1 MRSDTL
7 TQLGFGLSGLLFL
20 GASISA
26 LLALSA
32 ARLAETDEPA
42 KSGLSAIAE
51 NLNWLAIMTA
61 VCWISGAL
69 LNLPKWAAA
78 QPPRGTTAGSTLQ
91 QRAGLAD

>member
-51 NLNWLAIMTA
+51 SLNWLAIMTA

-69 LNLPKWAAA
+69 LSLPKWAV
-78 QPPRGTTAGSTLQ
+78 QPPRGTTAVSTLQ

>member
-51 NLNWLAIMTA
+51 SLNWLAIMTA
-61 VCWISGAL
+61 VWWISGAL
-69 LNLPKWAAA
+69 LNLPKWAA

>member
-26 LLALSA
+26 LP

-51 NLNWLAIMTA
+51 SLNWLAIMTA